1 MATKERVAAADEPAD
16 RRPQR
21 STPVRGG
28 GIVLPAVSVKRLMLR
43 FILTGL
49 ASLVILAAVTAYMSR
64 RVGTEEAVREARRIS
79 WVTGKGIIEP
89 SITPAL
95 LRGDPQALAEMQD
108 RVRDKV
114 LLGSLV
120 RVKIWAPDGR
130 IIYSDEQRLIG
141 ERFELDSGA
150 REALASDAGHAEISD
165 LSSPENR
172 YEPRGSQLLE
182 VYTPIVT
189 PSGQKLLFEPYFSYN
204 AVTESGRRLWL
215 SFAPVVLGALL
226 LLQLLQIPSAW
237 SLARRLRQGQEE
249 RERLM
254 RHAIDSSDAERRR
267 IASDLHD
274 GTVQDLTGVSFA
286 LTAASRRAGTDA
298 AGTRT
303 EIDPEI
309 ITDAAGRV
317 RGAITSLR
325 SLLVEIYPPN
335 LEEAG
340 LESALTDMVARLP
353 ARGIEPHVDVELP
366 ATEPSA
372 RTSALIYRSAQEIV
386 RNVVSHADA
395 TQLWLRVRPA
405 DGGLR
410 LEIEDNGKGFDPEA
424 AVEAQAEG
432 HVGLRVLGDLV
443 AEAGGQVELA
453 SAPGRGTVI
462 VVQVPE

>member
-1 MATKERVAAADEPAD
+1 MATKERVAAANPPAD
-16 RRPQR
+16 RRPEHGPP
-21 STPVRGG
+21 TRGG
-28 GIVLPAVSVKRLMLR
+28 AMVLPAVSVKRLMLR

-89 SITPAL
+89 AITPAL
-95 LRGDPQALAEMQD
+95 LRGEPQALALMQA

-120 RVKIWAPDGR
+120 RVKIWTTNGR
-130 IIYSDEQRLIG
+130 IVYSDEQRLIG
-141 ERFELDSGA
+141 ERFVLDAGA
-150 REALASDAGHAEISD
+150 REAIASDAGHAEISD
-165 LSSPENR
+165 LAKPENR

-182 VYTPIVT
+182 VYTPIVA

-237 SLARRLRQGQEE
+237 SLARRLRRGQEE

-274 GTVQDLTGVSFA
+274 GTVQDLAGVSFA

-298 AGTRT
+298 TGTRT
-303 EIDPEI
+303 EIDPKT
-309 ITDAAGRV
+309 ITDAAGRI

-353 ARGIEPHVDVELP
+353 ARGIEPHVEVELP
-366 ATEPSA
+366 AAGSSTQ
-372 RTSALIYRSAQEIV
+372 TSALIYRSAQEIV
-386 RNVVSHADA
+386 RNVVRHADA
-395 TQLWLRVRPA
+395 TQLWLRIRPA

-410 LEIEDNGKGFDPEA
+410 LEIEDDGKGFDPGA

-453 SAPGRGTVI
+453 SAPGRGTVV
-462 VVQVPE
+462 VVQVPG